1 MLVPVAPTQGGL
13 VVLNYEGSRAVVVGG
28 SIGGLTSALL
38 LRKLGFAVEVF
49 ERTPEQ
55 LDHRGGGIVLQPAT
69 MKWFDGHSTR
79 RITELSTSSSRLRY
93 VGPGNTIVHEEPAE
107 WRYTSWGTVY
117 RALLSDFGPEH
128 YHLGE
133 FCAGFS
139 QDADQVE
146 LRFVSG
152 RVERADLV
160 VFADGIS
167 STARRRLFP
176 DLDRQYAG
184 YVGWRGTLREDQV
197 TAETRDLLADSLTYS
212 VADNTHCVM
221 YTIPGMDGELEEGK
235 RLLNYVWY
243 RNVPDGPALHELTT
257 DLRGFECPV
266 SVHPGAVQQRYVD
279 EMRAAAA
286 ATLAPAVAEVV
297 TRTEQPYVQ
306 VVFDTRIP
314 GMVDGQIAII
324 GDAAFA
330 ARPHAAAGSA
340 KAADDAWTLYEHL
353 GTCDGGIA
361 DALKKWE
368 PGRLDLGNRLID
380 RVAAMGARSQL
391 TNTWAPGDPDLRFG
405 LYGPGV

>member
-1 MLVPVAPTQGGL
+1 VQR
-13 VVLNYEGSRAVVVGG
+13 YEGTRAVVVGG

-38 LRKLGFAVEVF
+38 LRELGFSVDVF

-55 LDHRGGGIVLQPAT
+55 LDNRGGGIVLQPIT

-79 RITELSTSSSRLRY
+79 RIHELSTRSSRLRY
-93 VGPGNTIVHEEPAE
+93 LGPGNEIVYQEPVE

-117 RALLSDFGPEH
+117 RALLSDFGQDR

-133 FCAGFS
+133 FCVGFG

-160 VFADGIS
+160 VFADGIT
-167 STARRRLFP
+167 STARRRMFP

-184 YVGWRGTLREDQV
+184 YVGWRGTVREDQV
-197 TAETRDLLADSLTYS
+197 TQETYDLLTDSLTYS
-212 VADNTHCVM
+212 VADHTHAVM
-221 YTIPGMDGELEEGK
+221 YTIPGMDGELEKGK

-243 RNVPDGPALHELTT
+243 RNVPAGPELQELTT
-257 DLRGFECPV
+257 DVRGFECAV
-266 SVHPGAVQQRYVD
+266 SIHPGAVQRRYVD
-279 EMRAAAA
+279 EMKAAAVA
-286 ATLAPAVAEVV
+286 QLAPAVAEVV
-297 TRTEQPYVQ
+297 TRTEHPYVQ

-314 GMVDGQIAII
+314 GMADGRIAII

-330 ARPHAAAGSA
+330 ARPHAAAGTA
-340 KAADDAWTLYEHL
+340 KAADDAWKLYEHL
-353 GTCDGGIA
+353 STAEGGILE
-361 DALKKWE
+361 ALKRWE
-368 PGRLDLGNRLID
+368 PGQLELGNRLVD
-380 RVAAMGARSQL
+380 RAAAMGARSQF
-391 TNTWAPGDPDLRFG
+391 TNTWVPGDPDLRYG